1 VEDRVTDGLYLEMT
15 ELAPADYAAKRV
27 PEVLAQPGVTL
38 ATWWRNDCRDRRDLP
53 RRLPEFETLGVFEVD
68 ASFRRPTAPPE
79 LLNAYHFRRT
89 PRPGQGTLSG
99 KPTLGLELV
108 LISPKHPEAAQ
119 ALRDWADF
127 IHLRWI
133 AAANVPGFT
142 MITPYEN
149 AGTGSPRFM
158 HFYEMDTP
166 DAEKHFAIMEPTT
179 RRLVGEPGTAT
190 WKEWANHPELSIDY
204 VNTFTRLG
212 ERKRSS
218 RAQ

>member
-1 VEDRVTDGLYLEMT
+1 MEDRVTDGLYLEMT
-15 ELAPADYAAKRV
+15 ELPPDDYAAKRTAA
-27 PEVLAQPGVTL
+27 VLALPGVL
-38 ATWWRNDCRDRRDLP
+38 RATWWRNDCRDRRDLP
-53 RRLPEFETLGVFEVD
+53 RRLPEFGTLGVYEVD
-68 ASFRRPTAPPE
+68 ASFRRPAAPPE
-79 LLNAYHFRRT
+79 LLNAFHFRRT

-119 ALRDWADF
+119 SLRDWADF

-133 AAANVPGFT
+133 AAARVPGFT

-149 AGTGSPRFM
+149 AEPGSPRFM

-166 DAEKHFAIMEPTT
+166 EAEKHFANMEPET
-179 RRLVGEPGTAT
+179 RRLVGERDGAS

-204 VNTFTRLG
+204 VNTFARLG
-212 ERKRSS
+212 ERR
-218 RAQ
+218 